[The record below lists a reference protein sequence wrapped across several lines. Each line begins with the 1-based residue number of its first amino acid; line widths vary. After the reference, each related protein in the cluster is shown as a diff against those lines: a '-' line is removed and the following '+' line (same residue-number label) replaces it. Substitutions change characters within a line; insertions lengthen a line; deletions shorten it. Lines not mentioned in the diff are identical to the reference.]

1 MGHATCGTVETR
13 GESSAA
19 ASAVVDALRSLCRAT
34 GAHAAAVR
42 SADGETVAAWPIEVP
57 YDTAPMLVVAVDE
70 RPWMAAGEV
79 HLWGT
84 PHGSATLIA
93 AAAEA
98 VGLLVLDRQ
107 HAGVRA
113 DLDDL
118 VVEVAS
124 RFMPISAAEFP
135 TTLAWLL
142 ETLAS
147 HLGMDTVFFRRSDH
161 TDRVSNLVD
170 EFPRRVDV
178 PDPDPLGKVHFD
190 ADPVFGQIE
199 SMRDVFTVR
208 PADEGEAYQQR
219 VKDASGIEQIS
230 LAMVPLLHE
239 AVTTGV
245 LGLVHFGDRP
255 WPADELNALRA
266 IASLLTQVEAR
277 LEAEAQLT
285 YLAGHDELTGLANRR
300 GLIEH
305 LHRRLSARQP
315 TAVIFIDLDRFK
327 TMNDFLG
334 HGQADRLLTTL
345 AQRLEG
351 AVGPDDLVARLG
363 GDEFIAVIDGSG
375 GVLDATAIADE
386 LLGIISMPVRLG
398 GSTVSRTASL
408 GIALADP
415 TTDISAEELLSHAD
429 AALYSAKAAGR
440 NRATLFDADLR
451 HAVQDRSETEV
462 LLRDVIDKGG
472 LRLHYHPEV
481 DLRTGRVLAVEA
493 LVRWSHPDKG
503 LLPASA
509 FITVAEESG
518 LVVDLGKWVLGEAC
532 RQLSVWRSQ
541 LPDLDLVVR
550 VNVSP
555 AQLVS
560 PSFLPL
566 VEGTL
571 STFGVEPSWL
581 SLEVTEHAVMQDLD
595 RSLALLVRLRDLG
608 VGIAIDDFGTGF
620 SSMAQLKRLPIDT
633 VKIDRGFVSGLGH
646 DPADEAIIDSIVRL
660 STAFGLELVAE
671 GVEEPQ
677 HVKRLIELGCWRGQ
691 GFGLALPAA
700 PEDIAKIL
708 VDGRVELPVFDVVLT

>member
-1 MGHATCGTVETR
+1 
-13 GESSAA
+13 
-19 ASAVVDALRSLCRAT
+19 
-34 GAHAAAVR
+34 
-42 SADGETVAAWPIEVP
+42 
-57 YDTAPMLVVAVDE
+57 
-70 RPWMAAGEV
+70 
-79 HLWGT
+79 
-84 PHGSATLIA
+84 
-93 AAAEA
+93 
-98 VGLLVLDRQ
+98 
-107 HAGVRA
+107 
-113 DLDDL
+113 
-118 VVEVAS
+118 
-124 RFMPISAAEFP
+124 
-135 TTLAWLL
+135 
-142 ETLAS
+142 
-147 HLGMDTVFFRRSDH
+147 
-161 TDRVSNLVD
+161 
-170 EFPRRVDV
+170 
-178 PDPDPLGKVHFD
+178 
-190 ADPVFGQIE
+190 
-199 SMRDVFTVR
+199 
-208 PADEGEAYQQR
+208 
-219 VKDASGIEQIS
+219 
-230 LAMVPLLHE
+230 
-239 AVTTGV
+239 
-245 LGLVHFGDRP
+245 
-255 WPADELNALRA
+255 
-266 IASLLTQVEAR
+266 
-277 LEAEAQLT
+277 
-285 YLAGHDELTGLANRR
+285 
-300 GLIEH
+300 
-305 LHRRLSARQP
+305 
-315 TAVIFIDLDRFK
+315 
-327 TMNDFLG
+327 
-334 HGQADRLLTTL
+334 
-345 AQRLEG
+345 
-351 AVGPDDLVARLG
+351 
-363 GDEFIAVIDGSG
+363 
-375 GVLDATAIADE
+375 
-386 LLGIISMPVRLG
+386 MPVRLG

-677 HVKRLIELGCWRGQ
+677 HVQRLIELGCWRGQ
-691 GFGLALPAA
+691 GFGLALPAPLRTSPRFSSTGA
-700 PEDIAKIL
+700 SNCPSSTWSSPSRPPTQDVSSLSGCWLGTPDETARQRPRVLTIFEGDLAVGDGGAVT
-708 VDGRVELPVFDVVLT
+708 VDVLKQTPAARGQVEAEPGRVQPHPV